1 MGEKI
6 MSAVDF
12 FWILVF
18 LPIALLSVYFSR
30 KVFNYWF
37 TPLSVFLGMNSISL
51 VFYHFRLLPM
61 VDVSVITHVLV
72 LASLCLFVLGTLM
85 AIDGRPI
92 DGSKPAMS
100 AGRYQ
105 SLDQFF
111 YITFSLATVGWVAA
125 SVLLIFNF
133 GFGVLLRNIWMLQGE
148 FQMQYLGYLNLIG
161 ILVLPTYVVK
171 RGFGS
176 ARNLDLILVIVS
188 LFGLLLAGIKGYL
201 IYSVLAAVFAWSAVR
216 PDRFRF
222 FHLGSGMAALLGF
235 FILYGAKIDIF
246 TGSTFAGSGFT
257 RNFSFLFRPYYY
269 FVGSWP
275 AMENVV
281 NGSLGDL
288 PRLGMVTLQP
298 FWKLLIALGQAEPME
313 AYNQF
318 VNIGQTTFN
327 VYSFVGEVYWD
338 LKWPGVLGFSWL
350 LGFGSTRL
358 YARALKSRYWGHI
371 LIYAVIGYG
380 LFLTFFA
387 YIYTFNVF
395 VILGYVF
402 VVGFVFLRQGVLVEG
417 ESYE

>member
-1 MGEKI
+1 MGQKI

-12 FWILVF
+12 FWIIVF

-61 VDVSVITHVLV
+61 ADVSVITHVLV
-72 LASLCLFVLGTLM
+72 LVSLGLFVLGVLM
-85 AIDGRPI
+85 GVEGRQIDGN
-92 DGSKPAMS
+92 KPRNTEGES
-100 AGRYQ
+100 WT
-105 SLDQFF
+105 LDRFF
-111 YITFSLATVGWVAA
+111 YITFSLATLGWVAA
-125 SVLLIFNF
+125 SMLLIYNF

-161 ILVLPTYVVK
+161 ILVLPTYIIK
-171 RGFGS
+171 RGLGN
-176 ARNLDLILVIVS
+176 ARKLDLVMVIIS

-201 IYSVLAAVFAWSAVR
+201 VYSVLATVFAWSAVR

-222 FHLGSGMAALLGF
+222 VHLASGMMALLSF
-235 FILYGAKIDIF
+235 FILYGAKIDVF
-246 TGSTFAGSGFT
+246 TGSDYAGTGVS
-257 RNFSFLFRPYYY
+257 RNFTFLFRPYFY

-281 NGSLGDL
+281 NGNLGDL

-298 FWKLLIALGQAEPME
+298 FWKLLTALGQAEPME
-313 AYNQF
+313 AFNQF

-327 VYSFVGEVYWD
+327 VYSFAGEIYWD
-338 LKWPGVLGFSWL
+338 LKWPGVIVLSWL

-358 YARALKSRYWGHI
+358 YIRALRVPYWGHI
-371 LIYAVIGYG
+371 LVYAVVGYG
-380 LFLTFFA
+380 IFLSFFA

-402 VVGFVFLRQGVLVEG
+402 VVGFVFLRRGVLVEG
-417 ESYE
+417 QPDG